1 MYVQRIMDKYK
12 LIDTDNKD
20 NTEKND
26 IAENNMIINKFYSND
41 NKSEKQS
48 SKPEYVGLTK
58 FKDAEES
65 EKYIKEMHELADKN
79 EFKNNLVVILLALFV
94 VAVIIFSIAMKA
106 SFTKEKVAVSKSKI
120 VAKDT
125 NDTTPAAIIDVNPT
139 ETSPDTL
146 NKDSLKLYEYLNVL
160 ENRAS
165 VLSKS
170 IELNN
175 GSKNGI
181 TVYLLSEIL
190 RANTYDIP
198 VGTSSVKDL
207 VTALTSLGFKKNS
220 DFTQLEKGDICFTT
234 DVPENPATPSHTYIF
249 MSWVEDGKTDY
260 ANICDGQVQEFG
272 TTLHKRNLSIST
284 DGKDQFSFFM
294 EK

>member
-1 MYVQRIMDKYK
+1 MYVQGIMDKYK
-12 LIDTDNKD
+12 QIDTENKD
-20 NTEKND
+20 NSEKND

-41 NKSEKQS
+41 SKSEKQS
-48 SKPEYVGLTK
+48 SKPEYIGLTK

-79 EFKNNLVVILLALFV
+79 EFKNNLIVILLALFV

-120 VAKDT
+120 VEK
-125 NDTTPAAIIDVNPT
+125 DTTPAAIIDVKPT

-146 NKDSLKLYEYLNVL
+146 NKDSIKLYEYLNVL

-165 VLSKS
+165 VLKKS

-190 RANTYDIP
+190 RANAYDIP

-234 DVPENPATPSHTYIF
+234 DMPENPEMPSHTYIF

-272 TTLHKRNLSIST
+272 STLHKRNLSIST
-284 DGKDQFSFFM
+284 GGKDQFSFFM

>member
-1 MYVQRIMDKYK
+1 MYVQGIMDKYK
-12 LIDTDNKD
+12 QIDTENK
-20 NTEKND
+20 NNSEKDD

-41 NKSEKQS
+41 SKSEKQS

-79 EFKNNLVVILLALFV
+79 EFKNNLIVILLALFV

-120 VAKDT
+120 VTK
-125 NDTTPAAIIDVNPT
+125 DTTPAAIIDVKPT
-139 ETSPDTL
+139 KTSPDTL
-146 NKDSLKLYEYLNVL
+146 NKDSIKLYEYLNVL

-165 VLSKS
+165 VLKKS

-234 DVPENPATPSHTYIF
+234 DMRENPATPSHTYIF

-284 DGKDQFSFFM
+284 GGKDQFSFFM

>member
-1 MYVQRIMDKYK
+1 MYVQGIMDKYK
-12 LIDTDNKD
+12 QIDTENK
-20 NTEKND
+20 NNSEKDD

-41 NKSEKQS
+41 SKSEKQS

-94 VAVIIFSIAMKA
+94 IAIIIFSIAMKS

-120 VAKDT
+120 VSK
-125 NDTTPAAIIDVNPT
+125 DTTPAAVADVKPT
-139 ETSPDTL
+139 I

-160 ENRAS
+160 ENRTS
-165 VLSKS
+165 VLNKS

-190 RANTYDIP
+190 RSNAYDIP
-198 VGTSSVKDL
+198 STTSSVNEL
-207 VTALTSLGFKKNS
+207 VTALTSLDFKKNT
-220 DFTQLEKGDICFTT
+220 DFTKLEKGDICFTI
-234 DVPENPATPSHTYIF
+234 DLPGKPGTPSHAYIF
-249 MSWVEDGKTDY
+249 MGWVEEGKTDY
-260 ANICDGQVQEFG
+260 ANICDGQVEEYG
-272 TTLHKRNLSIST
+272 SILHKRNVFIAT
-284 DGKDQFSFFM
+284 NDKDKFSFFLR
-294 EK
+294 K

>member
-1 MYVQRIMDKYK
+1 MYVQEIMDKYK
-12 LIDTDNKD
+12 LVDNENKD
-20 NTEKND
+20 NIEKND
-26 IAENNMIINKFYSND
+26 IDDNNIADNNMIINKFYSND
-41 NKSEKQS
+41 SKSENQS

-94 VAVIIFSIAMKA
+94 IAIIIFSIAMKS

-120 VAKDT
+120 VSK
-125 NDTTPAAIIDVNPT
+125 DTTPAAVADVKPT
-139 ETSPDTL
+139 I

-160 ENRAS
+160 ENRTS
-165 VLSKS
+165 VLNKS

-190 RANTYDIP
+190 RANSYDIP

-234 DVPENPATPSHTYIF
+234 DVPEKPATPSHTYIF

-272 TTLHKRNLSIST
+272 STLHKRNLSIST
-284 DGKDQFSFFM
+284 GGKDQFSFFM